1 MLNFIKTFIF
11 TLLVGSILIK
21 SQTINNINNIDNDEL
36 QIITLQPN
44 NFIAISDEI
53 KESNFE
59 KWSMDLSKIDS
70 DTNKIYVYI
79 DSIGGSV
86 EVGNKLINQFNY
98 YSKIGKSIECIAKN
112 AFSMAFQIFQN
123 CDKRYILSSSVIMQ
137 HQVSLQNIKGP
148 LINTMNYLKMIQ
160 SMSDDLDKK
169 SAKKINIPYDE
180 YKKLIQN
187 DWWLYGQ
194 DIISNGVAD
203 SMVIIGC
210 DPKLFNIFINQTI
223 GEIEMLDDGS
233 ITLNDINV
241 LKHSCPL

>member
-1 MLNFIKTFIF
+1 MLKIIKIFIF
-11 TLLVGSILIK
+11 TLLVGSTLIK
-21 SQTINNINNIDNDEL
+21 SIDGFNNDEL

-53 KESNFE
+53 KELNFE
-59 KWSMDLSKIDS
+59 RWSIDLSKIKS
-70 DTNKIYVYI
+70 DTDKIYVYI

-86 EVGNKLINQFNY
+86 ELGNKLINQLNY

-112 AFSMAFQIFQN
+112 AFSMAFQIFQS
-123 CDKRYILSSSVIMQ
+123 CDKRYILSSSVTMQ

-180 YKKLIQN
+180 YKKLVQN
-187 DWWLYGQ
+187 DWWLYGE

-203 SMVIIGC
+203 SMVIVGC

-223 GEIEMLDDGS
+223 GELTISEDGS
-233 ITLNDINV
+233 MTLNDINV